1 MGKASWAQQTYQGY
15 HVSLDFLLFF
25 SYWCYFPEPLLIP
38 GQVSNRSRVSEK
50 AGKTGTQFFFCTSIT
65 IDFKMPRDQVPLVLG
80 CFASHTQ

>member
-1 MGKASWAQQTYQGY
+1 MGKTSWAQQTYQGY

-25 SYWCYFPEPLLIP
+25 LI
-38 GQVSNRSRVSEK
+38 GVISLNLCLSQVKSQIEAESQK
-50 AGKTGTQFFFCTSIT
+50 KQGKLEHIFFCTGIT